1 VGCQQPRTGN
11 LTAAYLAASVN
22 ASARS
27 YVFSILNIEY
37 HYCPVKDNTK
47 PPEVL
52 KIKG

>member
-1 VGCQQPRTGN
+1 VAI
-11 LTAAYLAASVN
+11 AAIQFIEFVN
-22 ASARS
+22 FA
-27 YVFSILNIEY
+27 